1 MFVLETFVPDVA
13 RFDRGQRFGVT
24 HMGLDDVQLEASV
37 HDPVAQRIRSQ
48 HIVISNDGRAQ
59 LYPVHVRY
67 AWPSELDLMA
77 RLAGL
82 GLRAR
87 WSDWDKSDFTVT
99 SRSHV
104 SVYAR

>member
-1 MFVLETFVPDVA
+1 M
-13 RFDRGQRFGVT
+13 GV
-24 HMGLDDVQLEASV
+24 DDVQIEASV
-37 HDPVAQRIRSQ
+37 HDPVTQRIRSH
-48 HIVISNDGRAQ
+48 HILISNEGRTQ

-82 GLRAR
+82 HLRAR
-87 WSDWDKSDFTVT
+87 WSDWDKADFTVT